1 MTIASMYLSRILEFM
16 IKTWKNIVF
25 IFASIAISTN
35 IFGKIELIDRVVAVV
50 DSGVIME
57 SQLNARVE
65 EILIRLKSDKAE
77 LPPLNLLEEQVL
89 DRLIIEE
96 IQLQIAERAGIKI
109 SDSELNQTLSRV
121 SAQNNLS
128 LDDFRIKLEEEGTSY
143 KSFRDT
149 IRKELIIQ
157 RVQRGKV
164 GAKIDISEQELEN
177 FINSEEGKTQ
187 LAEQYNVQHILLSV
201 KSGLT
206 EEEVGEIQNNA
217 NSLIERLNN
226 GESFEKLAASYSSGQ
241 NALEGGFLGWRTSAE
256 LPSLFAQV
264 VSELKVGEVA
274 QPVRSGA
281 GFHILKLTDKRG
293 NTVKFLDQTLAR
305 HILVQPSEIRTEKQT
320 EELINDIYT
329 RLEDGEDFKQL
340 ARQFSEDPG
349 SKMDGGELGWSNP
362 GDYDPAFETTLNAT
376 KIGQVSQPVKSSFGW
391 HIIEVMD
398 RRNED
403 VSQEEQK
410 NRAYQIIFKRKF
422 EQELQST
429 LIELRAE
436 AYVDI
441 KLTS

>member
-1 MTIASMYLSRILEFM
+1 MTIATMNLINVLKSLLGNKRLFLLVTSLL
-16 IKTWKNIVF
+16 TSSAVF
-25 IFASIAISTN
+25 S
-35 IFGKIELIDRVVAVV
+35 KIELIDRIVAVV
-50 DSGVIME
+50 DSGVVME
-57 SQLNARVE
+57 SQLNSRVE
-65 EILIRLKSDKAE
+65 EILMRLDSDKAE

-96 IQLQIAERAGIKI
+96 IQMQIAERAGIKI

-121 SAQNNLS
+121 SGQNNLS
-128 LDDFRIKLEEEGTSY
+128 LEDFRIKLESEGTSY
-143 KSFRDT
+143 RSFRDT

-164 GAKIDISEQELEN
+164 GAKIDISEQEIEN
-177 FINSEEGKTQ
+177 FINSEEGESQ

-206 EEEVGEIQNNA
+206 ENEIEEIQKNAESLVLRLKNNE
-217 NSLIERLNN
+217 N
-226 GESFEKLAASYSSGQ
+226 FEKLAASYSSGQ

-256 LPSLFAQV
+256 LPSLFAEV
-264 VSELKVGEVA
+264 VSNLKVGEIA
-274 QPVRSGA
+274 SPVRSGA
-281 GFHILKLTDKRG
+281 GFHILKLSNKRG
-293 NTVKFLDQTLAR
+293 STVKFLDQTLAR
-305 HILVQPSEIRTEKQT
+305 HILVQPSEIRTENQAKD
-320 EELINDIYT
+320 LIDNIYE
-329 RLEDGEDFKQL
+329 RIKAGEDFKQL

-349 SKMDGGELGWSNP
+349 TKMDGGELGWSNP
-362 GDYDPAFETTLNAT
+362 GEFDPEFEKTLDAT
-376 KIGQVSQPVKSSFGW
+376 EIGQLSEPVKSSFGW
-391 HIIEVMD
+391 HVIEVMD

-410 NRAYQIIFKRKF
+410 NRAYQIIYKRKF

-441 KLTS
+441 KLNS

>member
-1 MTIASMYLSRILEFM
+1 MDLIKILLIKISIKKRI
-16 IKTWKNIVF
+16 IF
-25 IFASIAISTN
+25 ILLGFLISTN
-35 IFGKIELIDRVVAVV
+35 TYTKIELIDRVVAVV

-57 SQLNARVE
+57 SQLNSRVE
-65 EILIRLKSDKAE
+65 EILIRLKNDKAE

-96 IQLQIAERAGIKI
+96 IQLQLADRAGIKI

-121 SAQNNLS
+121 SSQNNLS
-128 LDDFRIKLEEEGTSY
+128 LEEFRLKLEAEGTSY

-149 IRKELIIQ
+149 IKKELIIQ

-177 FINSEEGKTQ
+177 FINSEEGRTQ

-201 KSGLT
+201 KSGLS
-206 EEEVGEIQNNA
+206 EIEIEAIENEA
-217 NSLIERLNN
+217 VSLLERLEN
-226 GESFEKLAASYSSGQ
+226 GESFEKLAASYSAGQ
-241 NALEGGFLGWRTSAE
+241 KALEGGFLGWRTSAE
-256 LPSLFAQV
+256 LPSLFAEV
-264 VSELKVGEVA
+264 VSGLTVGEVA

-281 GFHILKLTDKRG
+281 GFHILKLTEKRG

-305 HILVQPSEIRTEKQT
+305 HILVQPSEIRTENQA
-320 EELINDIYT
+320 EILINDIFK
-329 RLEDGEDFKQL
+329 RLKEGEDFKQL

-376 KIGQVSQPVKSSFGW
+376 EIGQLSEPVKSSFGW

-422 EQELQST
+422 DQELQST

>member
-1 MTIASMYLSRILEFM
+1 MPMNQTISLKIAKTLLKRIYFVIGLFL
-16 IKTWKNIVF
+16 ISFNL
-25 IFASIAISTN
+25 IA
-35 IFGKIELIDRVVAVV
+35 KIELLDRVVAVV
-50 DSGVIME
+50 DSGIIME
-57 SQLNARVE
+57 SQLNSRVE
-65 EILIRLKSDKAE
+65 EILMRLKSDKAE

-96 IQLQIAERAGIKI
+96 IQLQLAERAGIKI
-109 SDSELNQTLSRV
+109 SDSELNQTLARV
-121 SAQNNLS
+121 ASQNNLS
-128 LDDFRIKLEEEGTSY
+128 LEDFRIKLEGEGTSY

-164 GAKIDISEQELEN
+164 GSKIDISEQELEN

-187 LAEQYNVQHILLSV
+187 LAEQYNVQHILLAV
-201 KSGLT
+201 KSGSSELETT
-206 EEEVGEIQNNA
+206 EIKNNA
-217 NSLIERLNN
+217 ELLIKRIND
-226 GESFEKLAASYSSGQ
+226 GENFEKLAASYSSGQ
-241 NALEGGFLGWRTSAE
+241 NALEGGFLGWRSSAE
-256 LPSLFAQV
+256 LPSLFADAV
-264 VSELKVGEVA
+264 LDMKVGEVSS
-274 QPVRSGA
+274 PLKSGA
-281 GFHILKLTDKRG
+281 GFHILKLIDKRG

-305 HILVQPSEIRTEKQT
+305 HILVQPSEIRTENQA
-320 EELINDIYT
+320 EELINSIYQ
-329 RLEDGEDFKQL
+329 RLVEGEDFKQL

-362 GDYDPAFETTLNAT
+362 GDYDPAFEQTLNAT
-376 KIGQVSQPVKSSFGW
+376 EIGQLSEPVKSSFGW

-441 KLTS
+441 KLST

>member
-1 MTIASMYLSRILEFM
+1 MYLSKTLELLFSS
-16 IKTWKNIVF
+16 WKSTF
-25 IFASIAISTN
+25 FFFLSISISTN
-35 IFGKIELIDRVVAVV
+35 AFTKIELIDRVVAVV

-96 IQLQIAERAGIKI
+96 IQLQIADRAGIKI

-164 GAKIDISEQELEN
+164 GARIDISEQELEN

-206 EEEVGEIQNNA
+206 EDEVKEIENDA

-264 VSELKVGEVA
+264 VTELKVGEVA
-274 QPVRSGA
+274 DPVRSGA
-281 GFHILKLTDKRG
+281 GLHILKLTDKKG

-305 HILVQPSEIRTEKQT
+305 HILVQPSEIRTENQA

-329 RLEDGEDFKQL
+329 RLKEGEDFKQL
-340 ARQFSEDPG
+340 ARQYSEDPG

-376 KIGQVSQPVKSSFGW
+376 EIGQLSQPVKSSFGW

>member
-1 MTIASMYLSRILEFM
+1 MDPTKILLIM
-16 IKTWKNIVF
+16 ISIKKKTAF
-25 IFASIAISTN
+25 ILLGFLISTN
-35 IFGKIELIDRVVAVV
+35 TYTKIELIDRVVAVV

-57 SQLNARVE
+57 SQLNSRVE
-65 EILIRLKSDKAE
+65 EILIRLKNDKAE

-96 IQLQIAERAGIKI
+96 IQLQLADRAGIKI

-121 SAQNNLS
+121 SSQNNLS
-128 LDDFRIKLEEEGTSY
+128 LEEFRLKLEAEGTSY

-149 IRKELIIQ
+149 IKKELIIQ

-177 FINSEEGKTQ
+177 FINSEEGRTQ

-201 KSGLT
+201 KSGLS
-206 EEEVGEIQNNA
+206 EIEIEAIENEA
-217 NSLIERLNN
+217 VSLLERLEN
-226 GESFEKLAASYSSGQ
+226 GESFEKLAASYSAGQ
-241 NALEGGFLGWRTSAE
+241 KALEGGFLGWRTSAE
-256 LPSLFAQV
+256 LPSLFAEV
-264 VSELKVGEVA
+264 VSGLTVGEVA

-281 GFHILKLTDKRG
+281 GFHILKLTEKRG

-305 HILVQPSEIRTEKQT
+305 HILVQPSEIRTENQA
-320 EELINDIYT
+320 EILINDIYK
-329 RLEDGEDFKQL
+329 RLQEGEDIKPL

-362 GDYDPAFETTLNAT
+362 GDYDPAFEMTLNAT
-376 KIGQVSQPVKSSFGW
+376 EIGQLSEPVKSSFGW

-422 EQELQST
+422 DQELQST

>member
-1 MTIASMYLSRILEFM
+1 MNQLNILKTSFWTKKNFFVLLVSLLASM
-16 IKTWKNIVF
+16 
-25 IFASIAISTN
+25 N
-35 IFGKIELIDRVVAVV
+35 IFSKIELIDRVVAVV

-57 SQLNARVE
+57 SQLNSRVE
-65 EILIRLKSDKAE
+65 EILIRLKSDTTE
-77 LPPLNLLEEQVL
+77 LPPINLLEEQVL

-96 IQLQIAERAGIKI
+96 IQLQLADRAGIKI

-121 SAQNNLS
+121 SSQNNLS
-128 LDDFRIKLEEEGTSY
+128 LEDFRLKLEAEGTSY

-149 IRKELIIQ
+149 IKKELIIQ
-157 RVQRGKV
+157 RVQRGRVGGKV
-164 GAKIDISEQELEN
+164 DISEQEIEN
-177 FINSEEGKTQ
+177 FINSEEGKSQ

-206 EEEVGEIQNNA
+206 EQQIEEIKDEANN
-217 NSLIERLNN
+217 LITRLE
-226 GESFEKLAASYSSGQ
+226 GDESFEKLATAYSSGQ
-241 NALEGGFLGWRTSAE
+241 EALEGGFLGWRTSAE
-256 LPSLFAQV
+256 LPSLFADV
-264 VSELKVGEVA
+264 VTKLKVGEVA
-274 QPVRSGA
+274 QPLRSGA

-305 HILVQPSEIRTEKQT
+305 HILVQPSEIRTENQAK
-320 EELINDIYT
+320 ELINDIYE
-329 RLEDGEDFKQL
+329 RLTNGEDFKQL

-362 GDYDPAFETTLNAT
+362 GDYDPIFEQTLNAT
-376 KIGQVSQPVKSSFGW
+376 EIGKISEPVQSSFGW
-391 HIIEVMD
+391 HIIEAMD

-441 KLTS
+441 KLTT

>member
-1 MTIASMYLSRILEFM
+1 MDLTKKLL
-16 IKTWKNIVF
+16 IKISIKKRIVF
-25 IFASIAISTN
+25 ILLGFLISTN
-35 IFGKIELIDRVVAVV
+35 IYTKIELIDRVVAVV

-57 SQLNARVE
+57 SQLNSRVE
-65 EILIRLKSDKAE
+65 EILIRLKNDKAE

-96 IQLQIAERAGIKI
+96 IQLQIADRAGIKI

-121 SAQNNLS
+121 SSQNNLS
-128 LDDFRIKLEEEGTSY
+128 LEEFRLKLEAEGTSY

-149 IRKELIIQ
+149 IKKELIIQ

-177 FINSEEGKTQ
+177 FINSEEGRTQ

-201 KSGLT
+201 KSGLS
-206 EEEVGEIQNNA
+206 EIEIEA
-217 NSLIERLNN
+217 IEDEAVSLLERLEN
-226 GESFEKLAASYSSGQ
+226 GESFEKLAASYSAGQ
-241 NALEGGFLGWRTSAE
+241 KALEGGFLGWRTSAE
-256 LPSLFAQV
+256 LPSLFAEV
-264 VSELKVGEVA
+264 VSGLTVGEVA

-305 HILVQPSEIRTEKQT
+305 HILIQPSEIRTENQA
-320 EELINDIYT
+320 EVLINDIYK
-329 RLEDGEDFKQL
+329 RLKEGEDFKQL

-362 GDYDPAFETTLNAT
+362 GDYDPAFEMTLNAT
-376 KIGQVSQPVKSSFGW
+376 EIGQLSEPIKSSFGW

-422 EQELQST
+422 DQELQST

>member
-1 MTIASMYLSRILEFM
+1 MDLTKILLIM
-16 IKTWKNIVF
+16 ISIKKRTVF
-25 IFASIAISTN
+25 ILLGFLVSTN
-35 IFGKIELIDRVVAVV
+35 TYTKIELIDRVVAVV

-57 SQLNARVE
+57 SQLNSRVE
-65 EILIRLKSDKAE
+65 EILVRLKNDKAE

-96 IQLQIAERAGIKI
+96 IQLQLADRAGIKI

-121 SAQNNLS
+121 SSQNNLS
-128 LDDFRIKLEEEGTSY
+128 LEEFRLKLEAEGTSY

-149 IRKELIIQ
+149 IKKELIIQ

-177 FINSEEGKTQ
+177 FINSEEGRTQ
-187 LAEQYNVQHILLSV
+187 LAEQYNVQHILLPV
-201 KSGLT
+201 KSGLS
-206 EEEVGEIQNNA
+206 EIEIETIENEA
-217 NSLIERLNN
+217 ISLLERLES
-226 GESFEKLAASYSSGQ
+226 GESFEKLAASYSAGQ
-241 NALEGGFLGWRTSAE
+241 KALEGGFLGWRTSAE
-256 LPSLFAQV
+256 LPSLFAEV
-264 VSELKVGEVA
+264 VTGLTVGEVA

-281 GFHILKLTDKRG
+281 GFHILKLTEKRG

-305 HILVQPSEIRTEKQT
+305 HILVQPSEIRTENQT
-320 EELINDIYT
+320 KMLINDIYN
-329 RLEDGEDFKQL
+329 RLKEGEDFKQL

-362 GDYDPAFETTLNAT
+362 GDYDPAFEMTLNAT
-376 KIGQVSQPVKSSFGW
+376 EIGQLSEPVKSSFGW

-422 EQELQST
+422 DQELQST

>member
-1 MTIASMYLSRILEFM
+1 MDLTKILLIM
-16 IKTWKNIVF
+16 ISIKKRTVF
-25 IFASIAISTN
+25 ILLGFLVSTN
-35 IFGKIELIDRVVAVV
+35 TYTKIELIDRVVAVV

-57 SQLNARVE
+57 SQLNSRVD
-65 EILIRLKSDKAE
+65 EILVRLKNDKAE

-96 IQLQIAERAGIKI
+96 IQLQLADRAGIKI

-121 SAQNNLS
+121 SSQNNLS
-128 LDDFRIKLEEEGTSY
+128 LEEFRLKLEAEGTSY

-149 IRKELIIQ
+149 IKKELIIQ

-177 FINSEEGKTQ
+177 FINSEEGRTQ
-187 LAEQYNVQHILLSV
+187 LAEQYNVQHILLPV
-201 KSGLT
+201 KSGLS
-206 EEEVGEIQNNA
+206 EIEIETIENEA
-217 NSLIERLNN
+217 ISLLERLES
-226 GESFEKLAASYSSGQ
+226 GESFEKLAASYSAGQ
-241 NALEGGFLGWRTSAE
+241 KALEGGFLGWRTSAE
-256 LPSLFAQV
+256 LPSLFAEV
-264 VSELKVGEVA
+264 VTGLTVGEVA

-281 GFHILKLTDKRG
+281 GFHILKLTEKRG

-305 HILVQPSEIRTEKQT
+305 HILVQPSEIRTENQT
-320 EELINDIYT
+320 KMLINDIYN
-329 RLEDGEDFKQL
+329 RLKEGEDFKQL

-362 GDYDPAFETTLNAT
+362 GDYDPAFEMTLNAT
-376 KIGQVSQPVKSSFGW
+376 EIGQLSEPVKSSFGW

-422 EQELQST
+422 DQELQST

-441 KLTS
+441 KLNS

>member
-1 MTIASMYLSRILEFM
+1 MDLTKILLIKISMKKR
-16 IKTWKNIVF
+16 IVF
-25 IFASIAISTN
+25 ILLGFLISTN
-35 IFGKIELIDRVVAVV
+35 TYTKIELIDRVVAVV

-57 SQLNARVE
+57 SQLNSRVE
-65 EILIRLKSDKAE
+65 EILIRLKNDKAE

-96 IQLQIAERAGIKI
+96 IQLQLADRAGIKI

-121 SAQNNLS
+121 SSQNNLS
-128 LDDFRIKLEEEGTSY
+128 LEEFRLKLEAEGTSY

-149 IRKELIIQ
+149 IKKELIIQ

-177 FINSEEGKTQ
+177 FINSEEGRTQ

-201 KSGLT
+201 KSGLS
-206 EEEVGEIQNNA
+206 EIEIEAIENEA
-217 NSLIERLNN
+217 VSLLERLEN
-226 GESFEKLAASYSSGQ
+226 GESFEKLAASYSAGQ
-241 NALEGGFLGWRTSAE
+241 KALEGGFLGWRTSAE
-256 LPSLFAQV
+256 LPSLFAEIV
-264 VSELKVGEVA
+264 TGLTVGEVA

-281 GFHILKLTDKRG
+281 GFHILKLTEKRG

-305 HILVQPSEIRTEKQT
+305 HILVQPSEIRTENQA
-320 EELINDIYT
+320 EILINDIFK
-329 RLEDGEDFKQL
+329 RLKEGEDFKQL

-362 GDYDPAFETTLNAT
+362 GDYDPAFEMTLNAT
-376 KIGQVSQPVKSSFGW
+376 EIGQLSEPVKSSFGW

-422 EQELQST
+422 DQELQST

>member
-1 MTIASMYLSRILEFM
+1 M
-16 IKTWKNIVF
+16 
-25 IFASIAISTN
+25 N
-35 IFGKIELIDRVVAVV
+35 IFSKIELIDRVVAVV

-57 SQLNARVE
+57 SQLNSRVE
-65 EILIRLKSDKAE
+65 EILIRLKSDTTE
-77 LPPLNLLEEQVL
+77 LPPINLLEEQVL

-96 IQLQIAERAGIKI
+96 IQLQLADRAGIKI

-121 SAQNNLS
+121 SSQNNLS
-128 LDDFRIKLEEEGTSY
+128 LEDFRLKLEAEGTSY

-149 IRKELIIQ
+149 IKKELIIQ
-157 RVQRGKV
+157 RVQRGRVGGKV
-164 GAKIDISEQELEN
+164 DISEQEIEN
-177 FINSEEGKTQ
+177 FINSEEGKSQ

-206 EEEVGEIQNNA
+206 EQQIEEIKDEANN
-217 NSLIERLNN
+217 LITRLE
-226 GESFEKLAASYSSGQ
+226 GDESFEKLATSYSSGQ
-241 NALEGGFLGWRTSAE
+241 KALEGGFLGWRTSAE
-256 LPSLFAQV
+256 LPSLFADV
-264 VSELKVGEVA
+264 VTELKVGEVA
-274 QPVRSGA
+274 QPLRSGA

-305 HILVQPSEIRTEKQT
+305 HILVQPSEIRTENQAK
-320 EELINDIYT
+320 ELINDIYE
-329 RLEDGEDFKQL
+329 RLTNGEDFKQL

-362 GDYDPAFETTLNAT
+362 GDYDPIFEKTLNAT
-376 KIGQVSQPVKSSFGW
+376 EIGKISEPVQSSFGW
-391 HIIEVMD
+391 HIIEALD

-441 KLTS
+441 KLTT

>member
-1 MTIASMYLSRILEFM
+1 MNQTISLKIAKTLLKRIYFVIGLFL
-16 IKTWKNIVF
+16 ISFNL
-25 IFASIAISTN
+25 IA
-35 IFGKIELIDRVVAVV
+35 KIELLDRVVAVV
-50 DSGVIME
+50 DSGIIME
-57 SQLNARVE
+57 SQLNSRVE
-65 EILIRLKSDKAE
+65 EILVRLKSDKAE

-96 IQLQIAERAGIKI
+96 IQLQLAERAGIKI
-109 SDSELNQTLSRV
+109 SDSELNQTLARV
-121 SAQNNLS
+121 ASQNNLS
-128 LDDFRIKLEEEGTSY
+128 LEDFRIKLEGEGTSY

-164 GAKIDISEQELEN
+164 GSKIDISEQELEN

-187 LAEQYNVQHILLSV
+187 LAEQYNVQHILLAV
-201 KSGLT
+201 KSGTSELETT
-206 EEEVGEIQNNA
+206 EIKNNA
-217 NSLIERLNN
+217 ESLIKRIND
-226 GESFEKLAASYSSGQ
+226 GENFEKLAASYSSGQ
-241 NALEGGFLGWRTSAE
+241 NALEGGFLGWRSSAE
-256 LPSLFAQV
+256 LPSLFADAV
-264 VSELKVGEVA
+264 LDMKVGEVSS
-274 QPVRSGA
+274 PLKSGA
-281 GFHILKLTDKRG
+281 GFHILKLIDKRG

-305 HILVQPSEIRTEKQT
+305 HILVQPSEIRTENQA
-320 EELINDIYT
+320 EELINSIYQ
-329 RLEDGEDFKQL
+329 RLVEGEDFKQL

-362 GDYDPAFETTLNAT
+362 GDYDPAFEQTLNAT
-376 KIGQVSQPVKSSFGW
+376 EIGQLSEPVKSSFGW

-441 KLTS
+441 KLST

>member
-1 MTIASMYLSRILEFM
+1 MNQLNIL
-16 IKTWKNIVF
+16 KTSFWTKKNFFVLLVSLL
-25 IFASIAISTN
+25 ASIN
-35 IFGKIELIDRVVAVV
+35 IYSKIELIDRVVAVV

-57 SQLNARVE
+57 SQLNSRVE
-65 EILIRLKSDKAE
+65 EILIRLKSDTTE
-77 LPPLNLLEEQVL
+77 LPPINLLEEQVL

-96 IQLQIAERAGIKI
+96 IQLQLADRAGIKI

-121 SAQNNLS
+121 SSQNNLS
-128 LDDFRIKLEEEGTSY
+128 LDDFRLKLEAEGTSY

-149 IRKELIIQ
+149 IKKELIIQ
-157 RVQRGKV
+157 RVQRGRVGGKV
-164 GAKIDISEQELEN
+164 DISEQEIEN
-177 FINSEEGKTQ
+177 FINSEEGKSQ

-201 KSGLT
+201 KSGST
-206 EEEVGEIQNNA
+206 EQQIEKIRNEANN
-217 NSLIERLNN
+217 LITRLE
-226 GESFEKLAASYSSGQ
+226 GDESFEKLAAILFIGPRGIRGRVFWAGELLLNYL
-241 NALEGGFLGWRTSAE
+241 AFL
-256 LPSLFAQV
+256 PDV
-264 VSELKVGEVA
+264 VTELKVGEVA
-274 QPVRSGA
+274 QPLRSGA

-305 HILVQPSEIRTEKQT
+305 HILVQPSEIRTENQA
-320 EELINDIYT
+320 EELINDIYE
-329 RLEDGEDFKQL
+329 RLTNGEDFKQL

-362 GDYDPAFETTLNAT
+362 GDYDPIFEKTLNAT
-376 KIGQVSQPVKSSFGW
+376 EIGKISEPVQSSFGW
-391 HIIEVMD
+391 HIIEAMD

-441 KLTS
+441 KLTT

>member
-1 MTIASMYLSRILEFM
+1 MDLTKILLIKFSMKKR
-16 IKTWKNIVF
+16 IVF
-25 IFASIAISTN
+25 ILLGFLISTN
-35 IFGKIELIDRVVAVV
+35 TYTKIELIDRVVAVV

-57 SQLNARVE
+57 SQLNSRVQ
-65 EILIRLKSDKAE
+65 EILIRLKNDKAE

-96 IQLQIAERAGIKI
+96 IQLQLADRAGIKI

-121 SAQNNLS
+121 SSQNNLS
-128 LDDFRIKLEEEGTSY
+128 LEEFRLKLEAEGTSY

-149 IRKELIIQ
+149 IKKELIIQ

-177 FINSEEGKTQ
+177 FINSEEGRTQ

-201 KSGLT
+201 KSGLS
-206 EEEVGEIQNNA
+206 EIEIEAIENEA
-217 NSLIERLNN
+217 VSLLERLEN
-226 GESFEKLAASYSSGQ
+226 GESFEKLAASYSAGQ
-241 NALEGGFLGWRTSAE
+241 KALEGGFLGWRTSAE
-256 LPSLFAQV
+256 LPSLFAEV
-264 VSELKVGEVA
+264 VTGLTVGEVA

-281 GFHILKLTDKRG
+281 GFHILKLTEKRG

-305 HILVQPSEIRTEKQT
+305 HILVQPSEIRTENQA
-320 EELINDIYT
+320 EILINDIFK
-329 RLEDGEDFKQL
+329 RLKEGEDFKQL

-362 GDYDPAFETTLNAT
+362 GDYDPAFEMTLNAT
-376 KIGQVSQPVKSSFGW
+376 EIGQLSEPVKSSFGW

-422 EQELQST
+422 DQELQST

>member
-1 MTIASMYLSRILEFM
+1 MYF
-16 IKTWKNIVF
+16 IKPHKIIISSKKSFLF
-25 IFASIAISTN
+25 IFVSLFLSLN
-35 IFGKIELIDRVVAVV
+35 IYSKIELIDRVIAVV

-57 SQLNARVE
+57 SQLNSRVE
-65 EILIRLKSDKAE
+65 EILLRLKNDKAE

-96 IQLQIAERAGIKI
+96 IQLQLAERAGIKI

-128 LDDFRIKLEEEGTSY
+128 LDDFRIKLEEEGSSY
-143 KSFRDT
+143 RSFRDT

-164 GAKIDISEQELEN
+164 GAKVDISEQEIEN
-177 FINSEEGKTQ
+177 FINSEEGKSQ

-206 EEEVGEIQNNA
+206 EGEIAEIENNA
-217 NSLIERLNN
+217 NLLLERLGN

-256 LPSLFAQV
+256 LPSLFAKV
-264 VSELKVGEVA
+264 VTDLKVGSVA
-274 QPVRSGA
+274 QPIRSGA
-281 GFHILKLTDKRG
+281 GFHILKLSDKRG

-305 HILVQPSEIRTEKQT
+305 HILVQPSEIRTENQA
-320 EELINDIYT
+320 EELINDIYR
-329 RLEDGEDFKQL
+329 RLSDGEDFKQL

-362 GDYDPAFETTLNAT
+362 GEYDPVFEMTLNAT
-376 KIGQVSQPVKSSFGW
+376 EIGNLSEPVKSSFGW
-391 HIIEVMD
+391 HVIEVMD

-410 NRAYQIIFKRKF
+410 NRAYQIIFQRKF

>member
-1 MTIASMYLSRILEFM
+1 MDLTKILLIKISMKKR
-16 IKTWKNIVF
+16 IVF
-25 IFASIAISTN
+25 ILLGFLISTN
-35 IFGKIELIDRVVAVV
+35 TYTKIELIDRVVAVV

-57 SQLNARVE
+57 SQLNSRVE
-65 EILIRLKSDKAE
+65 EILIRLKNDKAE

-96 IQLQIAERAGIKI
+96 IQLQLAERAGIKI

-121 SAQNNLS
+121 SSQNNLS
-128 LDDFRIKLEEEGTSY
+128 LEEFRLKLEAEGTSY

-149 IRKELIIQ
+149 IKKELIIQ

-177 FINSEEGKTQ
+177 FINSEEGRTQ

-201 KSGLT
+201 KSGLS
-206 EEEVGEIQNNA
+206 EVEIEAIENEA
-217 NSLIERLNN
+217 VLLLERLES
-226 GESFEKLAASYSSGQ
+226 GESFEKLAASYSAGQ
-241 NALEGGFLGWRTSAE
+241 KALEGGFLGWRTSAE
-256 LPSLFAQV
+256 LPSLFAEV
-264 VSELKVGEVA
+264 VTGLTVGEVA

-281 GFHILKLTDKRG
+281 GFHILKLTEKRG

-305 HILVQPSEIRTEKQT
+305 HILVQPSEIRTENQA
-320 EELINDIYT
+320 EILINDIFK
-329 RLEDGEDFKQL
+329 RLKEGEDFKQL

-362 GDYDPAFETTLNAT
+362 GDYDPAFEMTLNAT
-376 KIGQVSQPVKSSFGW
+376 EIGQLSEPVKSSFGW

-422 EQELQST
+422 DQELQST

>member
-1 MTIASMYLSRILEFM
+1 MDLTKILLIM
-16 IKTWKNIVF
+16 ISIKKRTVF
-25 IFASIAISTN
+25 ILLGFLVSTN
-35 IFGKIELIDRVVAVV
+35 TYTKIELIDRVVAVV

-57 SQLNARVE
+57 SQLNSRVD
-65 EILIRLKSDKAE
+65 EILMRLKNDKAE

-96 IQLQIAERAGIKI
+96 IQLQLADRAGIKI

-121 SAQNNLS
+121 SSQNNLS
-128 LDDFRIKLEEEGTSY
+128 LEEFRLKLEAEGTSY

-149 IRKELIIQ
+149 IKKELIIQ

-177 FINSEEGKTQ
+177 FINSEEGRTQ

-201 KSGLT
+201 KSGLS
-206 EEEVGEIQNNA
+206 EIEIEA
-217 NSLIERLNN
+217 IEDEAVSLLERLEN
-226 GESFEKLAASYSSGQ
+226 GESFEKLAASYSAGQ
-241 NALEGGFLGWRTSAE
+241 KALEGGFLGWRTSAE
-256 LPSLFAQV
+256 LPSLFAEV
-264 VSELKVGEVA
+264 VTELTVGEVA

-281 GFHILKLTDKRG
+281 GFHILKLTEKRG

-305 HILVQPSEIRTEKQT
+305 HILVQPSEIRTENQA
-320 EELINDIYT
+320 EILINDIYK
-329 RLEDGEDFKQL
+329 RLKEGEDFKQL

-362 GDYDPAFETTLNAT
+362 GDYDPAFEMTLNAT
-376 KIGQVSQPVKSSFGW
+376 EIGQLSEPVKSSFGW

-422 EQELQST
+422 DQELQST

>member
-1 MTIASMYLSRILEFM
+1 MDLTKILLIMTSVKKRMVFFLLSFL
-16 IKTWKNIVF
+16 V
-25 IFASIAISTN
+25 STN
-35 IFGKIELIDRVVAVV
+35 IYTKIELIDRVVAVV

-57 SQLNARVE
+57 SQLNSRVE
-65 EILIRLKSDKAE
+65 EILIRLKNDKAE

-96 IQLQIAERAGIKI
+96 IQLQLAERAGIKI

-121 SAQNNLS
+121 SSQNNLS
-128 LDDFRIKLEEEGTSY
+128 LEEFRLKLEAEGTSY

-149 IRKELIIQ
+149 IKKELIIQ

-177 FINSEEGKTQ
+177 FINSEEGRTQ

-201 KSGLT
+201 KSGLS
-206 EEEVGEIQNNA
+206 EVEIEAIENEA
-217 NSLIERLNN
+217 VLLLERLES
-226 GESFEKLAASYSSGQ
+226 GESFEKLAASYSAGQ
-241 NALEGGFLGWRTSAE
+241 KALEGGFLGWRTSAE
-256 LPSLFAQV
+256 LPSLFAEV
-264 VSELKVGEVA
+264 VTGLAVGEVA

-281 GFHILKLTDKRG
+281 GFHILKLTEKRG

-305 HILVQPSEIRTEKQT
+305 HILVQPSEIRTENQA
-320 EELINDIYT
+320 EILINDIFK
-329 RLEDGEDFKQL
+329 RLKEGEDFKQL

-362 GDYDPAFETTLNAT
+362 GDYDPAFEMTLNAT
-376 KIGQVSQPVKSSFGW
+376 EIGQLSEPVKSSFGW

-422 EQELQST
+422 DQELQST

>member
-1 MTIASMYLSRILEFM
+1 MNQLNIL
-16 IKTWKNIVF
+16 KTSFWTKKNFFVLLISLL
-25 IFASIAISTN
+25 ASIN
-35 IFGKIELIDRVVAVV
+35 IYSKIELIDRVVAVV

-57 SQLNARVE
+57 SQLNSRVE
-65 EILIRLKSDKAE
+65 EILIRLKSDTTE
-77 LPPLNLLEEQVL
+77 LPPINLLEEQVL

-96 IQLQIAERAGIKI
+96 IQLQLADRAGIKI

-121 SAQNNLS
+121 SSQNNLS
-128 LDDFRIKLEEEGTSY
+128 LDDFRLKLEAEGTSY

-149 IRKELIIQ
+149 IKKELIIQ
-157 RVQRGKV
+157 RVQRGRVGGKV
-164 GAKIDISEQELEN
+164 DISEQEIEN
-177 FINSEEGKTQ
+177 FINSEEGKSQ

-201 KSGLT
+201 KSGST
-206 EEEVGEIQNNA
+206 EQQIEKIRNEANN
-217 NSLIERLNN
+217 LITRLE
-226 GESFEKLAASYSSGQ
+226 GDESFEKLAASYSSGQ
-241 NALEGGFLGWRTSAE
+241 EALEGGFLGWRTSAE
-256 LPSLFAQV
+256 LPSLFANV
-264 VSELKVGEVA
+264 VTELKVGEVA
-274 QPVRSGA
+274 QPLRSGA

-305 HILVQPSEIRTEKQT
+305 HILIQPSEIRTENQA
-320 EELINDIYT
+320 EELINEIYE
-329 RLEDGEDFKQL
+329 RLTNGEDFKQL

-362 GDYDPAFETTLNAT
+362 GDYDPVFEKTLNAT
-376 KIGQVSQPVKSSFGW
+376 EIGKISEPVQSSFGW
-391 HIIEVMD
+391 HIIEAMD

-441 KLTS
+441 KLTT

>member
-1 MTIASMYLSRILEFM
+1 MDLTKKLL
-16 IKTWKNIVF
+16 IKISVKKRIVF
-25 IFASIAISTN
+25 ILLGFLISTN
-35 IFGKIELIDRVVAVV
+35 TYTKIELIDRVVAVV

-57 SQLNARVE
+57 SQLNSRVE
-65 EILIRLKSDKAE
+65 EILIRLKNDKAE

-96 IQLQIAERAGIKI
+96 IQLQLADRAGIKI

-121 SAQNNLS
+121 SSQNNLS
-128 LDDFRIKLEEEGTSY
+128 LEEFRLKLEAEGTSY

-149 IRKELIIQ
+149 IKKELIIQ

-177 FINSEEGKTQ
+177 FINSEEGRTQ

-201 KSGLT
+201 KSGLS
-206 EEEVGEIQNNA
+206 EIEIEAIENEA
-217 NSLIERLNN
+217 VSLLERLEN
-226 GESFEKLAASYSSGQ
+226 GESFEKLAASYSAGQ
-241 NALEGGFLGWRTSAE
+241 KALEGGFLGWRTSAE
-256 LPSLFAQV
+256 LPSLFAEV
-264 VSELKVGEVA
+264 VSGLTVGEVA

-305 HILVQPSEIRTEKQT
+305 HILVQPSEIRTENQA
-320 EELINDIYT
+320 EVLINDIYK
-329 RLEDGEDFKQL
+329 RLKEGEDFKQL

-362 GDYDPAFETTLNAT
+362 GDYDPAFEMTLNAT
-376 KIGQVSQPVKSSFGW
+376 EIGQLSEPIKSSFGW

-422 EQELQST
+422 DQELQST

>member
-1 MTIASMYLSRILEFM
+1 MDLTKKLL
-16 IKTWKNIVF
+16 IKISIKKRIVF
-25 IFASIAISTN
+25 ILLGFLISTN
-35 IFGKIELIDRVVAVV
+35 TYTKIELIDRVVAVV

-57 SQLNARVE
+57 SQLNSRVE
-65 EILIRLKSDKAE
+65 EILIRLKNDKAE

-96 IQLQIAERAGIKI
+96 IQLQLADRAGIKI

-121 SAQNNLS
+121 SSQNNLS
-128 LDDFRIKLEEEGTSY
+128 LEEFRLKLEAEGTSY

-149 IRKELIIQ
+149 IKKELIIQ

-177 FINSEEGKTQ
+177 FINSEEGRTQ

-201 KSGLT
+201 KSGLS
-206 EEEVGEIQNNA
+206 EIEIEA
-217 NSLIERLNN
+217 IEDEAVSLLERLEN
-226 GESFEKLAASYSSGQ
+226 GESFEKLAASYSAGQ
-241 NALEGGFLGWRTSAE
+241 KALEGGFLGWRTSAE
-256 LPSLFAQV
+256 LPSLFAEV
-264 VSELKVGEVA
+264 VSGLTVGEVA

-281 GFHILKLTDKRG
+281 GFHILKLTEKRG

-305 HILVQPSEIRTEKQT
+305 HILVQPSEIRTENQA
-320 EELINDIYT
+320 EVLINDIYK
-329 RLEDGEDFKQL
+329 RLKEGEDFKQL

-362 GDYDPAFETTLNAT
+362 GDYDPAFEMTLNAT
-376 KIGQVSQPVKSSFGW
+376 EIGQLSEPVKSSFGW

-422 EQELQST
+422 DQELQST